1 MREIGLR
8 AEILINILFLTAVAM
23 LLIGIIAFIVTGR
36 SALQGKINGVR
47 STITAFNSIYSNES
61 DMEKGINF
69 LKDVLGPG
77 SWGVITEKN
86 GKRILFNAES
96 KNNFGVSADPRILEV
111 MKSGETMID
120 VDGINMPP
128 FSYYEG
134 FKIISPIMN
143 GRTQVGVVLLYQPL
157 LSLEKEIIS
166 GQLIISI
173 SILMNLVII
182 GIYGLYI
189 LSRRVV
195 NPVQKLIKTT
205 DYISRGDF
213 PDNLDL
219 GGVKEINHLHIAL
232 RSMYE
237 EIENTKNSLKN
248 NIQALEES
256 NRELIKTQR
265 ELIASEKLA
274 SLGRLG
280 AGVAHE
286 IGNPLSAI
294 RGYVEV
300 LKRGY
305 LHDEGRANEFLDN
318 IHKEVERIDRII
330 RTLIDYSRRRD
341 FELKK
346 IDVNDVIKHSV
357 EIIQS
362 QGLLRK
368 IDLRL
373 GLSDKPLITRADYH
387 QLSQVIINL
396 ILNSKDAINGD
407 GVIEIKT
414 SENQDGTIELSLK
427 DNGRGIPEEI
437 IDKIFDPFFTTKEPG
452 MGTGLGLSVSERIL
466 QGFNAHI
473 SAESKPG
480 SGTTFTIVFPNIE
493 G

>member
-1 MREIGLR
+1 
-8 AEILINILFLTAVAM
+8 
-23 LLIGIIAFIVTGR
+23 
-36 SALQGKINGVR
+36 
-47 STITAFNSIYSNES
+47 
-61 DMEKGINF
+61 
-69 LKDVLGPG
+69 
-77 SWGVITEKN
+77 
-86 GKRILFNAES
+86 
-96 KNNFGVSADPRILEV
+96 
-111 MKSGETMID
+111 
-120 VDGINMPP
+120 
-128 FSYYEG
+128 
-134 FKIISPIMN
+134 
-143 GRTQVGVVLLYQPL
+143 
-157 LSLEKEIIS
+157 
-166 GQLIISI
+166 
-173 SILMNLVII
+173 
-182 GIYGLYI
+182 
-189 LSRRVV
+189 
-195 NPVQKLIKTT
+195 
-205 DYISRGDF
+205 
-213 PDNLDL
+213 
-219 GGVKEINHLHIAL
+219 
-232 RSMYE
+232 
-237 EIENTKNSLKN
+237 
-248 NIQALEES
+248 
-256 NRELIKTQR
+256 
-265 ELIASEKLA
+265 
-274 SLGRLG
+274 
-280 AGVAHE
+280 
-286 IGNPLSAI
+286 
-294 RGYVEV
+294 
-300 LKRGY
+300 
-305 LHDEGRANEFLDN
+305 
-318 IHKEVERIDRII
+318 VERIDRII